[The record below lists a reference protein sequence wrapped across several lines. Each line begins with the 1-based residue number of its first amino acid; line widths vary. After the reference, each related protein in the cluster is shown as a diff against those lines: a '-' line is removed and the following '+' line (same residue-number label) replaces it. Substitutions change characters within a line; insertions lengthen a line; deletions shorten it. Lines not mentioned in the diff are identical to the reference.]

1 MPFVLVV
8 YDIGD
13 NDARRKYS
21 DYLKTKGLVRL
32 QRSMFMGRVSTQTLK
47 DIIRVSRKYIDE
59 DRDII
64 HIIPI
69 TLYAYNHITALGKP
83 FTDIRRERLA
93 IVQA

>member
-1 MPFVLVV
+1 MPLVIVV

-32 QRSMFMGRVSTQTLK
+32 QRSMFMGRISSQTLK
-47 DIIRVSRKYIDE
+47 DVIRVSRKYIDE
-59 DRDII
+59 NKDII

-69 TLYAYNHITALGKP
+69 TLYAYNHIIALGRP
-83 FTDIRRERLA
+83 FTDIRREKLA

>member
-1 MPFVLVV
+1 MPLVLVV

-13 NDARRKYS
+13 SDARRKYS
-21 DYLKTKGLVRL
+21 DYLKAKGLVRL
-32 QRSMFMGRVSTQTLK
+32 QRSMFMGKISSQTLK
-47 DIIRVSRKYIDE
+47 DIVRVSRKYIDE
-59 DRDII
+59 DNDII

-69 TLYAYNHITALGKP
+69 TLYAYNHITVLGKP